1 MRITGHILLSTIAA
15 AISFASA
22 HAAEGDVTHARMDE
36 IVVGEKAD
44 GVCNFHTVDH
54 VIAPAR
60 GSDLWFIEAG
70 AKRIGKIDLR
80 SGAVTKYDLPKV
92 APVTYT
98 TDSIATLPGGDSGH
112 GPCDLMLDPAGKMW
126 FNYQAANAVGY
137 LDPAAPETM
146 KLVTFSSPASL
157 PMAMQLGGDGNI
169 YVQLTAVDKV
179 ARIDPETNK
188 VKEFTVGPKG
198 SGVIGGTPSRKGDA
212 HWFILMNTNKLVR
225 YEYKTGKMESFD
237 IPTANAAPFVVREYD
252 DGVWFTM
259 FGANAIGHFDPATKT
274 FTEIPLPT
282 PKSAPIG
289 IVMGPDGYLY
299 SDLSGSDRIARIDR
313 KTRKVVAEYPI
324 LTAKT
329 WPDEIKQGPDGAIWV
344 SQYFG
349 GKLTRLWLDTFGQD
363 PGFPQDRTAAAK

>member
-1 MRITGHILLSTIAA
+1 MNKATSALLALIAA
-15 AISFASA
+15 TTSLSA
-22 HAAEGDVTHARMDE
+22 AKAAEGDPKLVRMDE
-36 IVVGEKAD
+36 VVVGEKAD

-54 VIAPAR
+54 VVAPTK

-70 AKRIGKIDLR
+70 AKRIGKLDLLT
-80 SGAVTKYDLPKV
+80 GAVSKYDLPKV
-92 APVTYT
+92 DPVQYT
-98 TDSIATLPGGDSGH
+98 TDSIATLPGNDAGH
-112 GPCDLMLDPAGKMW
+112 GPCDLLLDLQGKLW

-137 LDPAAPETM
+137 LDPAAPDTM
-146 KLVTFSSPASL
+146 KLVTFPSPASL
-157 PMAMQLGGDGNI
+157 PMAMQMGGDGNI

-179 ARIDPETNK
+179 ARIDPRTSK
-188 VKEFTVGPKG
+188 VKEFSVGAKG
-198 SGVIGGTPSRKGDA
+198 SGVIGGTHALKGDA

-225 YEYKTGKMESFD
+225 FEYKTGKMESYD

-259 FGANAIGHFDPATKT
+259 FRGNAIGHFDPATKT

-282 PKSAPIG
+282 PNSAPIG

-299 SDLSGSDRIARIDR
+299 SDLSGTDAIARIDR
-313 KTRKVVAEYPI
+313 KTKKVIAEYPI
-324 LTAKT
+324 FTPKT

-363 PGFPQDRTAAAK
+363 PGFPQDRQPPTK